1 MPARTLFAATKSTGR
16 AASES
21 QAVEGLW
28 VPYLHFKPEVT
39 LEELALVI
47 AHAETKCKD
56 GTGFHAEACQAATAR
71 WKEVLLKA
79 VGTGELM
86 VEPPSVA
93 PCTTVDR
100 VVKQAQFRAYLV
112 NQGLITQEC
121 RPGVL
126 VDLGE
131 EPDWVRSIAP
141 KLLELLPSDRVRGKR
156 VFHPRRTCDFVCSVA
171 EYLSPLHHGSLRQR
185 MDVQRLGY
193 FTVEDTAAILSKKPD
208 GPSYENIEE
217 QLHRARLPDGRRLA
231 RDDDQLPLNG
241 ETVLASYRALV
252 QAEEVN
258 QWLAHL
264 KCPYRFEPGLVMQ
277 AETSKATVKKPG
289 KQLAPQAIDAE
300 TKPWLVP
307 HPGDPESDLQWY
319 TAARY
324 FARQLAMADQSLLKK
339 RNLLAAKVC
348 TKLWTAG
355 VKKEHGR
362 GRFAPGTILK
372 AFSNVN
378 FS

>member
-1 MPARTLFAATKSTGR
+1 MPAKTPNAATESTGGAVR
-16 AASES
+16 KS
-21 QAVEGLW
+21 QGVEGLW
-28 VPYLHFKPEVT
+28 IPHLHFKSEVT

-47 AHAETKCKD
+47 AHTQTMCGD
-56 GTGFHAEACQAATAR
+56 GKGFHTEDCEAVTAR
-71 WKEVLLKA
+71 WKKVLLKA
-79 VGTGELM
+79 VGTRELE
-86 VEPPSVA
+86 VEPPGMALSG
-93 PCTTVDR
+93 PLDR
-100 VVKQAQFRAYLV
+100 TVKQEQFRTYLI

-121 RPGVL
+121 KPGVL

-156 VFHPRRTCDFVCSVA
+156 VFHPQRSCDFMCSVA

-208 GPSYENIEE
+208 GPSYENIEV
-217 QLHRARLPDGRRLA
+217 QLHRARLPDGRRLV

-264 KCPYRFEPGLVMQ
+264 NCTYRFEPGLVMQ
-277 AETSKATVKKPG
+277 AETSKAPVKKSA
-289 KQLAPQAIDAE
+289 KQVAPQAIDAE

-324 FARQLAMADQSLLKK
+324 FVRQLAMADQSLLKK
-339 RNLLAAKVC
+339 RNLLAAKVS
-348 TKLWTAG
+348 TELWTAG